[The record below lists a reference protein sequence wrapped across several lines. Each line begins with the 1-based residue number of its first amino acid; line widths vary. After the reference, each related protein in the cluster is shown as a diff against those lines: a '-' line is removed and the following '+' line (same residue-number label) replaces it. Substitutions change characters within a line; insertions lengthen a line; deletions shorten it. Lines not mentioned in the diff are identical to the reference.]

1 MAAVTRPSLDFSN
14 KAIVASTLL
23 TCKVTIATSF
33 FNGFSNDS
41 HLNLSQSWNF
51 DPLPILP
58 DVHQCVLSPL
68 LLGQKVEDLV
78 VVDFHKWHPDDI
90 GGVLDDLQFSENI
103 SQSPGIRD
111 FKMQVEIA

>member
-58 DVHQCVLSPL
+58 DVHQCVLSSWFG
-68 LLGQKVEDLV
+68 GQKVEKLLIV
-78 VVDFHKWHPDDI
+78 EFHKGHLHDK
-90 GGVLDDLQFSENI
+90 GGVLDDLHFSENV
-103 SQSPGIRD
+103 SHSPGIRD